1 MSRTV
6 FVVALT
12 VAVGLIA
19 TSCGTAAPPQPVTR
33 VIVVQEPAPVA
44 ARIPPSILQVRAE
57 TLRVRGDDGP
67 AYAVGIGVANMG
79 TLARSRS
86 HATNR
91 AMGEITRQL
100 VSMVEYMAIDF
111 GAGAESDPGVQLEFQ
126 LEIQRTLARQTLR
139 DPDIITEYMA
149 ADGQYWV
156 AARLSRQEA
165 AREIVSAANA
175 AAALVPGANAAMW
188 ALGMMDEALGNAFG
202 QNNEHP
208 PVYLGD

>member
-19 TSCGTAAPPQPVTR
+19 TSCGTGAPPQPATR

-44 ARIPPSILQVRAE
+44 TGIPPSIMQVRTDAMQ
-57 TLRVRGDDGP
+57 VREDDGP
-67 AYAVGIGVANMG
+67 AFAVGIGTANMG
-79 TLARSRS
+79 TIARSRS
-86 HATNR
+86 TATNR
-91 AMGEITRQL
+91 ALGEITRQL
-100 VSMVEYMAIDF
+100 GVMVEYMAIDF

-139 DPDIITEYMA
+139 GVDVVAEYMA
-149 ADGQYWV
+149 ADGLYWV
-156 AARLSRQEA
+156 AARISRQEA

-175 AAALVPGANAAMW
+175 ASALVPGANAAMW